1 MIIHTTSQCSLYSG
15 FSGDLNNFIQ
25 SASIM
30 FNFKSTRHTQMFNVI
45 RLLIMNIWF
54 NLPHWYQRRRLKC
67 EMFTDYRRQRTNNDD
82 TSSHDHSTFRSNELI
97 KNWSPWLRTIGSLI
111 YIYLWDQSFG
121 ACSVVNSIHTH
132 VEVYSIQFYMIK
144 FVCDL
149 RHIVLFSAGT
159 IISYTE

>member
-54 NLPHWYQRRRLKC
+54 NFPINIR
-67 EMFTDYRRQRTNNDD
+67 EED
-82 TSSHDHSTFRSNELI
+82 
-97 KNWSPWLRTIGSLI
+97 
-111 YIYLWDQSFG
+111 
-121 ACSVVNSIHTH
+121 
-132 VEVYSIQFYMIK
+132 
-144 FVCDL
+144 
-149 RHIVLFSAGT
+149 
-159 IISYTE
+159 